1 MHHYNNT
8 SVNSPYDHMMPTYD
22 GYDYYIPPF
31 HNLILVPCNS
41 ADPEHIVPSLSSC
54 QLLTRTGVQK
64 AEKTPLL
71 LVYIIDNTTDV
82 GLLLKHG
89 DLLGAYYTGPHAH
102 IVAERTYMLIG
113 HYNKFIEDQK
123 NYFLNIESAAREYF
137 ENNNNNNNYETI
149 ENDDPTTDDDLVLM
163 SLHKESVYDMPAME
177 NLNIE

>member
-1 MHHYNNT
+1 MQLMHHYNNT
-8 SVNSPYDHMMPTYD
+8 SVNSPYDHMMPIYD

-41 ADPEHIVPSLSSC
+41 ADPEHMVPSLSSC
-54 QLLTRTGVQK
+54 HLLTRTGVQK

-102 IVAERTYMLIG
+102 IKAERSLMLISE
-113 HYNKFIEDQK
+113 YKRLIEKQQKQLDTRDEDYFDNKDED
-123 NYFLNIESAAREYF
+123 
-137 ENNNNNNNYETI
+137 T
-149 ENDDPTTDDDLVLM
+149 PTTCLPLDPIADEVLTM
-163 SLHKESVYDMPAME
+163 DGLSM
-177 NLNIE
+177 N